1 MDSVHLNALALYEC
15 MQIYTMGC
23 KTSKS
28 PPLPLFSE
36 QIILSEWHILV
47 FQVRIED
54 DIAVTEDGM
63 ECLTVVPRTVEE
75 IEALM
80 EEGRNGSQI
89 PLPQDMEKVPL

>member
-1 MDSVHLNALALYEC
+1 MGSLGLCLYFTLNKLHQY
-15 MQIYTMGC
+15 I
-23 KTSKS
+23 
-28 PPLPLFSE
+28 F
-36 QIILSEWHILV
+36 

-80 EEGRNGSQI
+80 AEGRNGPQI
-89 PLPQDMEKVPL
+89 PLPQDMQKVPL